1 MFSENAMNRHKGFS
15 LLEVLVAFSIM
26 AVALGILLNIFSSG
40 VNTAVIAEEYT
51 VATQIAEGLLAKT
64 GVETALTPGE
74 MSGTEAEKYHW
85 TVSIY
90 LSPELSALAETEQQS
105 FVLMEV
111 TVIVEWEQSGGRRVE
126 LHTVKAG
133 TLS

>member
-1 MFSENAMNRHKGFS
+1 MNRQKGFS

-51 VATQIAEGLLAKT
+51 VATQIAEGLMAKT

-74 MSGTEAEKYHW
+74 TFGTEAEKYHW
-85 TVSIY
+85 TVSVTTP
-90 LSPELSALAETEQQS
+90 PELSALMEPDQES
-105 FVLMEV
+105 FALMEV
-111 TVIVEWEQSGGRRVE
+111 TVIVEWGDAGGRRVE
-126 LHTVKAG
+126 LHSLKTGAA
-133 TLS
+133 S